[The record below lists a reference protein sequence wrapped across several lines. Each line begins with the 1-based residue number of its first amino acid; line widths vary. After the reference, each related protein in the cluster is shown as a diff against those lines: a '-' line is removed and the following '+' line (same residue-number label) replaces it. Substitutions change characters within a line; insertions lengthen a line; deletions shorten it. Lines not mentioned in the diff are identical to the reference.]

1 MINWG
6 DANTV
11 ISSPHFL
18 LEGFMKRK
26 MIVLITMILCY
37 TLMLTSCQPTPSNTI
52 NSESAQSAVPL
63 NPQLTPKDE
72 QNSVN
77 SNDFSANL
85 KLVHSAD
92 GKMVEETLTTTNGE
106 EIILNAT
113 VTTKNVENVQ
123 QYQYV
128 SLPITDNFR
137 KSLFTS
143 VLGDKAADA
152 EYDARND
159 VWELR
164 LSNKVGDYYLYE
176 TGYFLAGKSV
186 AEQTTF
192 SLEYRYVD
200 LYPFDDNILSSIE
213 QSPMTLSADEAVS
226 MCNKIMDQIANG
238 TEYQADYV
246 FAYGTN
252 GRHPYYKIVYKQE
265 IDDTI
270 ITAFNDIY
278 FLVDDSGVQKVFGCL
293 YEVGNT
299 ILTDPI
305 ISVDKA
311 VESLKDSIFQMSFQE
326 FDNNTLTVNEITLE
340 YIVVNAD
347 DGKAYIRPAWR
358 FVVGENEEQQNRY
371 RDRIIAIDAVTG
383 DLIQGRRGNSF

>member
-1 MINWG
+1 MRARCAANIDMKLKKTILLTVAMLQAAIFLTACVATPPSTAEDKSEAKENNVQTENDNVVDDTLHISDVLSRSKELSFNEVLTGLDGEIN
-6 DANTV
+6 
-11 ISSPHFL
+11 
-18 LEGFMKRK
+18 
-26 MIVLITMILCY
+26 
-37 TLMLTSCQPTPSNTI
+37 
-52 NSESAQSAVPL
+52 L
-63 NPQLTPKDE
+63 N
-72 QNSVN
+72 
-77 SNDFSANL
+77 
-85 KLVHSAD
+85 
-92 GKMVEETLTTTNGE
+92 
-106 EIILNAT
+106 NAT
-113 VTTKNVENVQ
+113 VNIGNIENIGLYEYKV
-123 QYQYV
+123 
-128 SLPITDNFR
+128 LPITDDFR

-159 VWELR
+159 VWELQ

-176 TGYFLAGKSV
+176 TGYFLAGESV
-186 AEQTTF
+186 AEQITF

-213 QSPMTLSADEAVS
+213 QSPMTISADEAVS
-226 MCNKIMDQIANG
+226 MCNKIMSEIANG
-238 TEYQADYV
+238 TQYQVDYI

-265 IDDTI
+265 IDNTT

-278 FLVDDSGVQKVFGCL
+278 FWVDDNGVQKVFGCL

-299 ILTDPI
+299 ILADPI

-311 VESLKDSIFQMSFQE
+311 VEFLKDSIFQISFQE
-326 FDNNTLTVNEITLE
+326 FDNGTLTVNEITLE

-358 FVVGENEEQQNRY
+358 FVVGENKEQQNGY

-383 DLIQGRRGNSF
+383 DLIQGRRGNNF

>member
-1 MINWG
+1 MHISDTLSRSKELSFNEVLTGLDGEIN
-6 DANTV
+6 
-11 ISSPHFL
+11 
-18 LEGFMKRK
+18 
-26 MIVLITMILCY
+26 
-37 TLMLTSCQPTPSNTI
+37 
-52 NSESAQSAVPL
+52 L
-63 NPQLTPKDE
+63 N
-72 QNSVN
+72 
-77 SNDFSANL
+77 
-85 KLVHSAD
+85 
-92 GKMVEETLTTTNGE
+92 
-106 EIILNAT
+106 NAT
-113 VTTKNVENVQ
+113 VNIGNIENIGLYEYKV
-123 QYQYV
+123 
-128 SLPITDNFR
+128 LPITDDFR

-176 TGYFLAGKSV
+176 TGYFLSGESV

-213 QSPMTLSADEAVS
+213 QSPMAISADEAVS
-226 MCNKIMDQIANG
+226 MCNKIMDEIANG
-238 TEYQADYV
+238 TEYQVDYI

-252 GRHPYYKIVYKQE
+252 GRHPYYKIVYKQV
-265 IDDTI
+265 IDNTT

-299 ILTDPI
+299 ILADPI

-311 VESLKDSIFQMSFQE
+311 VEILKDSIFQISFQE
-326 FDNNTLTVNEITLE
+326 FDQWHSNC
-340 YIVVNAD
+340 
-347 DGKAYIRPAWR
+347 K
-358 FVVGENEEQQNRY
+358 
-371 RDRIIAIDAVTG
+371 
-383 DLIQGRRGNSF
+383 